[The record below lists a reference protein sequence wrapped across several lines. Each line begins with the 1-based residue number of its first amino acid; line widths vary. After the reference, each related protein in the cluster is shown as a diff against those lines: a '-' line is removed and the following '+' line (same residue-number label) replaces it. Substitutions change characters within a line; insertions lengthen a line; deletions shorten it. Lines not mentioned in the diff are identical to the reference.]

1 MELIRVQDSDYKKT
15 YDLYMT
21 FPENDEEKEWL
32 DKQNFHNFAEDAYIG

>member
-21 FPENDEEKEWL
+21 FQAKENG
-32 DKQNFHNFAEDAYIG
+32 YINKVYGYNYEQFRNT